1 MCFSS
6 CAPCLLLNG
15 AVTFLQDML
24 ARALRR
30 EYSLNLA
37 HPQTV
42 RLLPASCKCGQT
54 QGKEWLAAEGGTPP
68 GSCARS
74 VQVWSTQ
81 GQLPFIKIRQ
91 NAQSK
96 NYCEDLK
103 SHTAE
108 MSDVYDAINAVQRTP
123 WRVNAFVR
131 ELY

>member
-15 AVTFLQDML
+15 VVTFLQDML
-24 ARALRR
+24 ARAPRH

-74 VQVWSTQ
+74 VQVWSTLA
-81 GQLPFIKIRQ
+81 LPFYLKKIDGWG
-91 NAQSK
+91 K
-96 NYCEDLK
+96 WGGVGCGYP
-103 SHTAE
+103 
-108 MSDVYDAINAVQRTP
+108 VP
-123 WRVNAFVR
+123 RVR
-131 ELY
+131 LG